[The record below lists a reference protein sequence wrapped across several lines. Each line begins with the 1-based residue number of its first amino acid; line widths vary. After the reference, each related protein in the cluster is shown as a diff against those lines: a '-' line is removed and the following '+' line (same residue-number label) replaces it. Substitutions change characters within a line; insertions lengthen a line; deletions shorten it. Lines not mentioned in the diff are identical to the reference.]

1 MDHYKTLGVA
11 KNATPD
17 QIKTA
22 YRKLASVH
30 HPDKGGDTAKFQ
42 EIQSAYETLSDPDK
56 KQEYDRPQPQGF
68 GGFPGGFSFH
78 SGGMN
83 MDDIFG
89 QMFGGTFNQPR
100 QPQNPTYKTTLGITL
115 EQAYAGGEQ
124 VLQFQTHAGTQ
135 IVRIDIPRG
144 VENGAQL
151 RYENLIPDTI
161 LIIEFRIKEHAKF
174 QRRGLNLQT
183 EVDISV
189 LDLIVGTS
197 LDFETISGKKFK
209 VVVPPKT
216 QPNSMLRIQGQGLI
230 HNTTTGDQILYLKP
244 YMPDII
250 SDVITNS
257 ILQTRNN

>member
-22 YRKLASVH
+22 YRKLASIH

-42 EIQSAYETLSDPDK
+42 DIQSAYEVLSDTDK
-56 KQEYDRPQPQGF
+56 KQEYDNPRPQGF
-68 GGFPGGFSFH
+68 SGFPSGFSFH

-100 QPQNPTYKTTLGITL
+100 QPQNPTYKTTIGVTL
-115 EQAYAGGEQ
+115 EQVYEGGEQ

-135 IVRIDIPRG
+135 IVRIDIPKG
-144 VENGAQL
+144 VENGQQH
-151 RYENLIPDTI
+151 RYENLIPNTV
-161 LIIEFRIKEHAKF
+161 LIIEFRVKEHEKF
-174 QRRGLNLQT
+174 QRRGLNLYADI
-183 EVDISV
+183 EVSV
-189 LDLIVGTS
+189 LDLIVGTVIE
-197 LDFETISGKKFK
+197 FETISGKKYS
-209 VVVPPKT
+209 VTIPPKT
-216 QPNSMLRIQGQGLI
+216 QPASTLRIPGQGLI
-230 HNTTTGDQILYLKP
+230 HNSTAGDQFLLLKP
-244 YMPDII
+244 YIPDII

-257 ILQTRNN
+257 ILQTRNT